1 MIELK
6 EIIIDNEEDELLFF
20 ERYNFEIYHRI
31 LEGVKIVF
39 DKKIDVLEIVKIVN
53 KNSGNTM
60 IISVEK
66 ENWKNHLESCL
77 KFFESIEEFEICKKI
92 ITLKANIQKSN

>member
-1 MIELK
+1 
-6 EIIIDNEEDELLFF
+6 
-20 ERYNFEIYHRI
+20 
-31 LEGVKIVF
+31 
-39 DKKIDVLEIVKIVN
+39 
-53 KNSGNTM
+53 M

-92 ITLKANIQKSN
+92 ITLRANIQKSN

>member
-77 KFFESIEEFEICKKI
+77 KFLNQLRNLKFVKK
-92 ITLKANIQKSN
+92 S